1 MSARFLATTFAVV
14 LGTLPVS
21 AHAQYVPPW
30 LIVAVLSPVLVFL
43 LCIILGFLTRSIRIG
58 VVHSVLVLAWIALF
72 SLAAYFVDNDYVI
85 WTPLALYTLHSALLV
100 ILIVVAIGKRILR
113 RARTA

>member
-1 MSARFLATTFAVV
+1 MSARFVATTSAVI

-30 LIVAVLSPVLVFL
+30 LVVAALSPILVFL
-43 LCIILGFLTRSIRIG
+43 LCIILGFLTRSIRIA
-58 VVHSVLVLAWIALF
+58 VLHSVLVLAWVVLF
-72 SLAAYFVDNDYVI
+72 SLASYFVENDYVI
-85 WTPLALYTLHSALLV
+85 WTPLALYILHSALLV
-100 ILIVVAIGKRILR
+100 VLIVVAIGKRVSG